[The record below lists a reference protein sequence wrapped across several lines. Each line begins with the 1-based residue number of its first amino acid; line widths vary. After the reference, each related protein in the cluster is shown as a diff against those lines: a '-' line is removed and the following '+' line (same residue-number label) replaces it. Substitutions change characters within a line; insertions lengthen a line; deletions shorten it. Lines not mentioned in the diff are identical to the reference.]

1 MKSVKQNPAHVF
13 LALITTAFVA
23 LVALQII
30 IIANQGNAEPLAAQT
45 QAPLAALTEEEAS
58 EPLIEESVEPTNEPT
73 VTIAPTST
81 SAPAAD
87 IRLGVLD
94 RGFNCPL
101 ITEITTLLLEQQ
113 LDVKSEIVSYST
125 PDELFDGLTNNDVD
139 VSLCF
144 IDPLDRAQIKP
155 RLGHIRQIGS
165 YYWEEEDHKLQ
176 VWAYTEAKAK
186 LRKDMPCVLN
196 YFEKLS
202 LTDSEWQEQEANKWV
217 QNHTKQIQEWTTCAA
232 K

>member
-1 MKSVKQNPAHVF
+1 MRTVRQNPAHVF

-30 IIANQGNAEPLAAQT
+30 IIANQGNTEPLTVET
-45 QAPLAALTEEEAS
+45 QAPQAPLTEEEPSDPFA
-58 EPLIEESVEPTNEPT
+58 EESVKPTSEPTL
-73 VTIAPTST
+73 APTST

-94 RGFNCPL
+94 RDFNCPL
-101 ITEITTLLLEQQ
+101 ITEISTVLLEQK
-113 LDVKSEIVSYST
+113 LDVTSEIVSYST
-125 PDELFDGLTNNDVD
+125 PDELFDGLAQNEVD

-155 RLGHIRQIGS
+155 RLGLIRQIGS

-176 VWAYTEAKAK
+176 VWAYTEAKAN
-186 LRKDMPCVLN
+186 LRKEMPCVLN
-196 YFEKLS
+196 YFENLS
-202 LTDSEWQEQEANKWV
+202 LTDSEWQEQEPNKWV
-217 QNHTKQIQEWTTCAA
+217 QNHALQIQDWITCAA